1 MENFNDFPS
10 QSCRRDQFWF
20 AKSVTYW
27 VRNEIGKL
35 GSDSKTKIFEIQK

>member
-10 QSCRRDQFWF
+10 QSCRRDHFWF

-27 VRNEIGKL
+27 VRNEIDKL
-35 GSDSKTKIFEIQK
+35 GSDSKN